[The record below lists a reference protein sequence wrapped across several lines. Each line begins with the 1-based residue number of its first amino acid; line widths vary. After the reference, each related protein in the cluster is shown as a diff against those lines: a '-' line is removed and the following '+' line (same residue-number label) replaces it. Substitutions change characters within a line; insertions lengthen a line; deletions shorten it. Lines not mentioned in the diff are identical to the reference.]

1 LDIRVAFTQE
11 IRDSR
16 FRHVIGADAELE
28 RVATGFQF
36 VEGPVWHPHDK
47 YLIFSDIL
55 GDCIY
60 RWNPEDGT
68 MVFRKPSHMA
78 NGNTFDRQGRLL
90 TCEHAT
96 SRLTRTDQEGRAEV
110 MASHYDGKELNSPN
124 DVVVKRDGG
133 IYFTDPNS
141 GRGPRFGIAREQE
154 LPFQGVFHLDANDK
168 QLTLLADD
176 FSKPNGLCFSLD
188 ERHLF
193 VNDTDGGHIRIFDVQ
208 PDGSLSNGQVWA
220 ELWGDGI
227 GVVDGMKLDR
237 EGNLYCAGPGG
248 IHLFDADAN
257 CLGVIHMPEHTTNL
271 AWGDDDLCSLY
282 VTASTSLYRFR
293 TEIPGMATF

>member
-1 LDIRVAFTQE
+1 MRE
-11 IRDSR
+11 IRDGR
-16 FRHVIGADAELE
+16 FTQVIGANAELE

-36 VEGPVWHPHDK
+36 VEGPAWHP
-47 YLIFSDIL
+47 YERFLIFSDIL

-60 RWNPEDGT
+60 RWSPEDGI

-96 SRLTRTDQEGRAEV
+96 SRVTRTAHNGQIEV

-124 DVVVKRDGG
+124 DVIVKRDGG

-154 LPFQGVFHLDANDK
+154 LPFQGVYCLNTTDRS
-168 QLTLLADD
+168 LILLADD

-193 VNDTDGGHIRIFDVQ
+193 VNDTDRRHIRILDVQ
-208 PDGSLSNGQVWA
+208 SEGALTNDRVWA
-220 ELWGDGI
+220 ELSGEGI
-227 GVVDGMKLDR
+227 GVADGMKLDQ

-248 IHLFDADAN
+248 IHLFDAGAN
-257 CLGVIHMPEHTTNL
+257 CLGVIRMPEYTTNL
-271 AWGDDDLCSLY
+271 TWGDDDLQRLY
-282 VTASTSLYRFR
+282 ITASTSLYRLR
-293 TEIPGMATF
+293 VKTPGLPAF

>member
-1 LDIRVAFTQE
+1 MLDVE
-11 IRDSR
+11 IRDQR
-16 FRHVIGADAELE
+16 FTQVIGADAELE
-28 RVATGFQF
+28 QVTSGFQF
-36 VEGPVWHPHDK
+36 VEGPVWHP
-47 YLIFSDIL
+47 YEGFLLFSDIL

-60 RWNPEDGT
+60 RWSPEDGT

-78 NGNTFDRQGRLL
+78 NGNTFDRQGQLL

-96 SRLTRTDQEGRAEV
+96 SRLTRTDREGRVEV

-168 QLTLLADD
+168 RLSLLADN

-188 ERHLF
+188 EKHLF
-193 VNDTDGGHIRIFDVQ
+193 VNDTDRGHICIFDVR
-208 PDGSLSNGQVWA
+208 PDGALANGHVWA
-220 ELWGDGI
+220 ELSGEGI
-227 GVVDGMKLDR
+227 GVADGMKLDR

-248 IHLFDADAN
+248 IHLFDAAASLTAN
-257 CLGVIHMPEHTTNL
+257 CLGVIRMPEHTTNL

-293 TEIPGMATF
+293 TQVPGMTTF

>member
-1 LDIRVAFTQE
+1 LDVE
-11 IRDSR
+11 IRDGR
-16 FRHVIGADAELE
+16 FRQVIGADTELE

-36 VEGPVWHPHDK
+36 VEGPAWHPCAR

-96 SRLTRTDQEGRAEV
+96 SRVTRTDREGRVEA

-124 DVVVKRDGG
+124 DVVVKHDGG

-154 LPFQGVFHLDANDK
+154 LPFQGVFHLDANGK
-168 QLTLLADD
+168 RLTLLADD

-193 VNDTDGGHIRIFDVQ
+193 VSDTDRGHIRIFDVQ
-208 PDGSLSNGQVWA
+208 LDGALTNGRVWA
-220 ELWGDGI
+220 ELSGEGI

-248 IHLFDADAN
+248 IHLFDAGAS
-257 CLGVIHMPEHTTNL
+257 CLGVICMPEYATNL
-271 AWGDDDLCSLY
+271 AWGDDDLQSLY
-282 VTASTSLYRFR
+282 ITASTSLYRLRVR
-293 TEIPGMATF
+293 TPGLPAF